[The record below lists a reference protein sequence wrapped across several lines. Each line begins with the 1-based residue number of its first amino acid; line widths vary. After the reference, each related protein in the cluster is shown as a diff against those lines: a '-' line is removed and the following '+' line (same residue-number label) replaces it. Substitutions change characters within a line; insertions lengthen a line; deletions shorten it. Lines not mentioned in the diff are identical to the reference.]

1 MLIRQTSLR
10 CKSQNRGWGW
20 PKKMHIWR
28 WNADKRVRECASTDT
43 QTMPGYSSLE
53 ERRRPSVLI
62 WWHRE
67 AGRETGGRAGPT
79 STEAAEAAVWGMRN
93 NYLTF
98 RDRRG
103 GFSLELKRSKEQLS
117 CIPAISYT
125 SLSSMAFRFRVS
137 RKEPVSSL
145 CRALCL
151 VHVCMCIFA
160 CMSSIHAEIRTLV
173 DLCSVR
179 SGITWISCTYAP

>member
-10 CKSQNRGWGW
+10 CKSQSRGWRW
-20 PKKMHIWR
+20 QKKPKLHIWR
-28 WNADKRVRECASTDT
+28 WNADKRVRGYTDT
-43 QTMPGYSSLE
+43 QTVLGYSSPE
-53 ERRRPSVLI
+53 EARRPSVLI
-62 WWHRE
+62 WWHRK

-79 STEAAEAAVWGMRN
+79 STEAAEAAAWGMRN
-93 NYLTF
+93 YYVTF

-117 CIPAISYT
+117 CIPAVSYT
-125 SLSSMAFRFRVS
+125 SLSRMAFRFRVS
-137 RKEPVSSL
+137 RKEPAWSL

-160 CMSSIHAEIRTLV
+160 CMSSIHAEIRTPA

-179 SGITWISCTYAP
+179 SGISCTYAP